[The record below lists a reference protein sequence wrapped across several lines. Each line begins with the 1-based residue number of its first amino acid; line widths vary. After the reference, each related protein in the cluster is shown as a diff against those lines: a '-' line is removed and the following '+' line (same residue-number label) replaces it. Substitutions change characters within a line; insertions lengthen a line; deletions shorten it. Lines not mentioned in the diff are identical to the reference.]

1 MIVPDHRLP
10 PDVRCLRHRD
20 RHHQLQHRA
29 QEVSGQHLPP
39 QRGDRLRHR
48 EHQHPVLRRL

>member
-48 EHQHPVLRRL
+48 EHQHPVLRRI